1 MLSALCCWS
10 CAVSDSTDST
20 QMSKTYFESW
30 IQLHYPGISPTPLGS
45 YIIEDK
51 EGSGEL
57 VGNSVNAPYVYG
69 RYILR
74 DLDGTI
80 QDYTDESVAKQLGLY
95 DSTCYY
101 GPKVWL
107 RKDSTM
113 TAGVDEIV
121 STMRVGGH
129 RKAVVP
135 GWLNTQIRYKDKDQ
149 YLANVT
155 GESSIYEIRIVEII
169 KDVIAWQADSMKKFV
184 DARFKDRDTTSFG
197 YYYIQTCPPA
207 DTASWAVDDEV
218 YFNYTGR
225 LLNGKVFDT
234 TIADTAKVYGLYNAD
249 ITYSPS
255 YMTWAEKES
264 DLKMN
269 GQSATIT
276 GFSKAIFGMRTGE
289 KGIAVFNADLGY
301 GSIGSGLQ
309 IPPYS
314 PLVFEIEM
322 IGKTDGDE

>member
-1 MLSALCCWS
+1 MRQLTYRISIVMLSALCCWS
-10 CAVSDSTDST
+10 CAVSDSTDTT

-135 GWLNTQIRYKDKDQ
+135 GWLNTQIRYKDKDE

-197 YYYIQTCPPA
+197 YYYIQTCFFLDFSYSGFFFTFTLFYMRHISVMGHRFSA
-207 DTASWAVDDEV
+207 AYGMSSV
-218 YFNYTGR
+218 GR
-225 LLNGKVFDT
+225 G
-234 TIADTAKVYGLYNAD
+234 AQ
-249 ITYSPS
+249 
-255 YMTWAEKES
+255 ES
-264 DLKMN
+264 D
-269 GQSATIT
+269 
-276 GFSKAIFGMRTGE
+276 F
-289 KGIAVFNADLGY
+289 
-301 GSIGSGLQ
+301 
-309 IPPYS
+309 
-314 PLVFEIEM
+314 
-322 IGKTDGDE
+322 